1 MVTVTS
7 DPSSVVTVWPL
18 DNIEDIT
25 LSPTTWYLRISVSA
39 GRLLNKLDIVPAGS
53 ALKAASVGAKTVNG
67 PGPSRVLA
75 RPQVSM
81 AISSIVWSAEFEI
94 IS

>member
-1 MVTVTS
+1 M
-7 DPSSVVTVWPL
+7 
-18 DNIEDIT
+18 
-25 LSPTTWYLRISVSA
+25 
-39 GRLLNKLDIVPAGS
+39 PAGS

-81 AISSIVWSAEFEI
+81 AISSIV
-94 IS
+94 